1 MNSGQYFCNLDQ
13 AYLMVT
19 NTLLFSFIRRE
30 SFLGNPIYDTPP
42 RDELTFT
49 SNISSNTIEV
59 SIVTNYIKKFYY
71 KKEDKYYHKSNI
83 DAVILKW
90 GAGSFFSHTKWS
102 MDTKTFT
109 EILII
114 TRSVYL

>member
-1 MNSGQYFCNLDQ
+1 MNYSQYFCNLDQ
-13 AYLMVT
+13 EYLMAT
-19 NTLLFSFIRRE
+19 NTSLFNFIRKE

-42 RDELTFT
+42 RDELTLT

-59 SIVTNYIKKFYY
+59 SIVTNYIKKFHY
-71 KKEDKYYHKSNI
+71 KKENKYYHKSNI

-90 GAGSFFSHTKWS
+90 GAGSFFSHTTRS

-109 EILII
+109 ETLII
-114 TRSVYL
+114 TRTVYL